1 MIMKP
6 DYYKILEIKPGA
18 TSSEIKKSYRKL
30 ALKYHPDRNP
40 SNVEA
45 EEQFKWVS
53 EAYQILNDPKKRSQY
68 DQDFFFRHADV
79 LREFKRHE
87 ERFFYAPT
95 HEVLGDFFRGFF
107 SSPEGRA
114 QPKKRRGEDLRYNL
128 KVSFIDAARGANIEI
143 KVPYHKECSVCHG
156 SGAKP
161 GVGAAVC
168 PVCRGRGKVKSRNG
182 SLQFFKACHSCRGK
196 GAIISSPCLK
206 CAGAGTV
213 QAQRSLSIPV
223 PAGVETGTRLRVRG
237 QGAAGYYGG
246 QAGDLIVVLQVEN
259 HPVLEREGSTIRCEV
274 PVPVFRAI
282 LGGKIEI
289 PTLTGIKAIK
299 ILPGST
305 SGTQIRL
312 CGEGIPSPHQ
322 GKRGDLVIT
331 LNVEMPRKLSKKQ
344 KDALNGWC
352 QPDAL
357 KQYPQCAQFIQQAR
371 DSAGSKK
378 K

>member
-1 MIMKP
+1 MKP
-6 DYYKILEIKPGA
+6 DYYKILELKPGA

-68 DQDFFFRHADV
+68 DEDFFFRHADV

-182 SLQFFKACHSCRGK
+182 SLQFFKACHACRGT

-312 CGEGIPSPHQ
+312 SGEGISSSHQ

-331 LNVEMPRKLSKKQ
+331 LKVEMPRKLLKKQ
-344 KDALNGWC
+344 KDALNEWC
-352 QPDAL
+352 QIDAL
-357 KQYPQCAQFIQQAR
+357 KAYPHCAKFIQQAR
-371 DSAGSKK
+371 DSAGFKK

>member
-1 MIMKP
+1 MKP
-6 DYYKILEIKPGA
+6 DYYKILELKPGA

-40 SNVEA
+40 SNEEA

-53 EAYQILNDPKKRSQY
+53 EAYQILNDPEKRSQY
-68 DQDFFFRHADV
+68 DQDFFSRHADV

-87 ERFFYAPT
+87 ERFFYAPA
-95 HEVLGDFFRGFF
+95 HDILGDFFRGFF

-114 QPKKRRGEDLRYNL
+114 QPKRRRGEDLRYNL
-128 KVSFIDAARGANIEI
+128 KVSFVDAARGTNIEI
-143 KVPYHKECSVCHG
+143 KVPYHKECPVCHG
-156 SGAKP
+156 TGAKP
-161 GVGAAVC
+161 GGSAAVC

-182 SLQFFKACHSCRGK
+182 SLEFFKVCHSCRGK

-206 CAGAGTV
+206 CNGAGTV
-213 QAQRSLSIPV
+213 QAQRSLTVPV
-223 PAGVETGTRLRVRG
+223 PAGVETATRLRVRG
-237 QGAAGYYGG
+237 QGVAGYYGG
-246 QAGDLIVVLQVEN
+246 QAGDLVVVIQVEN
-259 HPVLEREGSTIRCEV
+259 HPVLEREGSNLRCEV

-299 ILPGST
+299 IPPGAA
-305 SGTQIRL
+305 SGTQLRL
-312 CGEGIPSPHQ
+312 SGEGIPSSHQ

-331 LNVEMPRKLSKKQ
+331 LKVEMPRKLLKKQ
-344 KDALNGWC
+344 KDSLNEWC
-352 QPDAL
+352 QNDAL
-357 KQYPQCAQFIQQAR
+357 TQYPHSAKFIQQAR
-371 DSAGSKK
+371 DSAGAKK

>member
-1 MIMKP
+1 MKP
-6 DYYKILEIKPGA
+6 DYYKILDLKPGA

-95 HEVLGDFFRGFF
+95 HDELGDFFRGFF

-182 SLQFFKACHSCRGK
+182 SLQFFKACHSCRGT

-213 QAQRSLSIPV
+213 QVQRSLSIPV

-237 QGAAGYYGG
+237 QGAGGYYGG
-246 QAGDLIVVLQVEN
+246 QAGDLIVVIQVEN

-289 PTLTGIKAIK
+289 PTLTGIKAVK

-312 CGEGIPSPHQ
+312 CGEGIQSSHQ

-331 LNVEMPRKLSKKQ
+331 LKVEMPRKLLKKQ

-352 QPDAL
+352 QLDSL
-357 KQYPQCAQFIQQAR
+357 KQYPHCAKFIQQAR
-371 DSAGSKK
+371 DSAGAKK